1 MKQIMKPSNQVTKYK
16 SQFLLAIGSMKKT
29 SNMKA
34 ILIMSVINKL
44 PLVKQVIKQLR
55 LLLSVFIVYI
65 FDIDK
70 PRQKFS
76 GKPFIFFVYDIV

>member
-1 MKQIMKPSNQVTKYK
+1 MKPSNQVTKYK

-44 PLVKQVIKQLR
+44 PLVKQQNK
-55 LLLSVFIVYI
+55 
-65 FDIDK
+65 
-70 PRQKFS
+70 
-76 GKPFIFFVYDIV
+76 